1 MLSVKLEDESHGHI
15 PAYLLGH
22 ILLISTMSIA
32 LTFGEDFPFLV
43 FIIVRTVYKIKEL
56 SHFQD

>member
-1 MLSVKLEDESHGHI
+1 MSIKVKDESHGHI
-15 PAYLLGH
+15 PAYLLGRV
-22 ILLISTMSIA
+22 LLISTMSIA

-56 SHFQD
+56 SPFQG